1 MNRAQTYDCYFD
13 TDRVPALL
21 EQLERES
28 DAEAWKEPGY
38 RLVLEHDLVSPA
50 SFTALPRLVRLASGT
65 ADARRLAGEIVER
78 AAGQHGCDELLEGCA
93 DAIVE
98 FRGLLDKHLR
108 SRPADH
114 LIAFRALLAVQEEY
128 HWAAAPG
135 DFTDDFHGLGCPHR
149 AVMVTIA
156 IGNYGRYSASRNRD
170 LGDVD
175 RRDLR
180 PASAERLSGVG
191 RWTHEITARDEE
203 NVLADG
209 ILHLFGKAECPNR
222 ESVFSIAVEYAAANR
237 PVLR

>member
-1 MNRAQTYDCYFD
+1 MSPPSWSSWSA
-13 TDRVPALL
+13 
-21 EQLERES
+21 S
-28 DAEAWKEPGY
+28 DAEAWKELGY

-50 SFTALPRLVRLASGT
+50 GFAALPRLVRLASGN

-98 FRGLLDKHLR
+98 FRGLLDQHLR
-108 SRPADH
+108 TRPADC
-114 LIAFRALLAVQEEY
+114 LTACRALLAVQEEY
-128 HWAAAPG
+128 HGAAALG
-135 DFTDDFHGLGCPHR
+135 DFTDDFYGLDCPHC

-156 IGNYGRYSASRNRD
+156 IGNYGRYSASRDRD

-180 PASAERLSGVG
+180 PAPTEQLSGVG
-191 RWTHEITARDEE
+191 RWMHEVTARDEE

-209 ILHLFGKAECPNR
+209 MLHLFGKAECPHC
-222 ESVFSIAVEYAAANR
+222 ESVFSIADEYAAANR